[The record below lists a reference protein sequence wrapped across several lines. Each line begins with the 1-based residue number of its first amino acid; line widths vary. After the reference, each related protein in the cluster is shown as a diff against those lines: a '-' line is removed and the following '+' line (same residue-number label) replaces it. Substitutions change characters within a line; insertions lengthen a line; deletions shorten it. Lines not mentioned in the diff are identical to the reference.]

1 VTEGFQARL
10 VPELKVS
17 DLNASLSFWRDLL
30 SFEVRYSRFGEGFAF
45 LDRCGA
51 QIMLDQRDLG
61 SPERR
66 NLWETG
72 PMERPYGRGINFEVQ
87 VDDLAGIIAR
97 LERAGVRLYFGPEE
111 RWYRVNASEVGVRQC
126 LVQDPDGYLVRLQE
140 KIGERP
146 TAEI

>member
-1 VTEGFQARL
+1 MTEAFHARL

-17 DLNASLSFWRDLL
+17 NLSASLPFWRDLL
-30 SFEVRYSRFGEGFAF
+30 GFEVRYSRFEEGFAF
-45 LDRCGA
+45 LDRDGA

-72 PMERPYGRGINFEVQ
+72 PMERPYGRGINFEVH
-87 VDDLAGIIAR
+87 VDDLAAIVAR
-97 LERAGVRLYFGPEE
+97 LELARVKLYYGPEE
-111 RWYRVNASEVGVRQC
+111 RWYRVNSSEVGVRQC

-146 TAEI
+146 MAQI